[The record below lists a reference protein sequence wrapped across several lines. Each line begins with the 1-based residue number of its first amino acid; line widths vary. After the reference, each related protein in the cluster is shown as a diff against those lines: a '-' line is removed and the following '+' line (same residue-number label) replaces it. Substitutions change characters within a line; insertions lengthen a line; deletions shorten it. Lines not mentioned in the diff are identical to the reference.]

1 MTDLNLPPHVQGML
15 TRSGALLSGH
25 FILTSGRHSG
35 NYMQCALI
43 CSHPEFC
50 EALAK
55 ELAAKICAVMGEKPC
70 DVVLAPAL
78 GGVVFG
84 YELARQLG
92 VPGLFTERDKEGIM
106 RLRRGFE
113 LRPGQ
118 RVLIAEDV
126 VTTGGSVLEVRKIVE
141 EAGATPVGFAC
152 LFDRSGGAFQPGP
165 PVFCVTQVSFP
176 TYPAEECPLCKEGRS
191 PAVKPGSRK

>member
-1 MTDLNLPPHVQGML
+1 MTALNLPPHVQDML

-43 CSHPEFC
+43 CAQPQFC
-50 EALAK
+50 EALAA
-55 ELAAKICAVMGEKPC
+55 ELAGKVRAALGEKPC
-70 DVVLAPAL
+70 DLVLAPAL

-84 YELARQLG
+84 YEMARQLG

-113 LRPGQ
+113 LKPGQ

-126 VTTGGSVLEVRKIVE
+126 ITTGGSVLEVRKIVE
-141 EAGATPVGFAC
+141 DAGATPVGFAC
-152 LFDRSGGAFQPGP
+152 LFDRSVGAFQPGP
-165 PVFCVTQVSFP
+165 PVFCVTVVSFP
-176 TYPAEECPLCKEGRS
+176 TYTPEECPLCKSGAQ
-191 PAVKPGSRK
+191 PAIKPGSRK

>member
-1 MTDLNLPPHVQGML
+1 ML

-43 CSHPEFC
+43 CAQPQFC
-50 EALAK
+50 EALAN
-55 ELAAKICAVMGEKPC
+55 ELAAKVRAALGEKPC
-70 DVVLAPAL
+70 DLVLAPAL

-84 YELARQLG
+84 YEMARQLG
-92 VPGLFTERDKEGIM
+92 VPGLFTERDKEGVM

-113 LRPGQ
+113 LKPGQ

-141 EAGATPVGFAC
+141 ECGAIAVGFAC
-152 LFDRSGGAFQPGP
+152 LFDRSVGAFQPGP
-165 PVFCVTQVSFP
+165 PVFSVAPVTFP
-176 TYPAEECPLCKEGRS
+176 TYSPEECPLCKEGKH
-191 PAVKPGSRK
+191 PAIKPGSRK

>member
-1 MTDLNLPPHVQGML
+1 MTTLNLPAHVQDML

-43 CSHPEFC
+43 CAQPQYC

-55 ELAAKICAVMGEKPC
+55 ELAAKVRAALGATPC
-70 DVVLAPAL
+70 DLVLAPAL

-84 YELARQLG
+84 YEMARQLG
-92 VPGLFTERDKEGIM
+92 VPGLFTERDKEGVM

-113 LRPGQ
+113 LKPGQ

-141 EAGATPVGFAC
+141 EAGAIAVGFAC
-152 LFDRSGGAFQPGP
+152 LFDRSAGAFQPGP
-165 PVFCVTQVSFP
+165 PLFCVTQLTFP
-176 TYPAEECPLCKEGRS
+176 TYAVEECPLCKEGKLA
-191 PAVKPGSRK
+191 AVKPGSRK